1 MFSFQLLKYIM
12 NFKNF
17 PVNRNRNAMD
27 VFLYL
32 SQSHLHP
39 VMKLGV
45 QKRKRTNEGQT
56 IQEQKN
62 WCFQNSFEILLSLLY
77 PAVVTEAFCLF
88 M

>member
-56 IQEQKN
+56 KQEEKKKLVSSE
-62 WCFQNSFEILLSLLY
+62 FI
-77 PAVVTEAFCLF
+77 
-88 M
+88 